1 MDLDETMVENVDNT
15 EADDTL
21 PDGVVEED
29 ESEEQESYLDDEEG
43 ESEQPAEEPQKKQE
57 PQASEPGW
65 IKQRVNKA
73 VEKAV
78 KEALAQQQAEFD
90 RQMAPLREKMLNDE
104 AKELVRQGEFKSL
117 ERAKE
122 YLQLKQG
129 IPPKAEEPQQEQP
142 RNERGQFQAREDAAT
157 SARIE
162 MLRHQADRI
171 RDNKGP
177 DVIAEF
183 QNNPEI
189 KKKVIAGEMDF
200 YDVAEA
206 MRNRKPGKRPPSPTR
221 SPNGA
226 SGYVPNAIES
236 MSAEEFAKFDKK
248 LDEGGS
254 YTIRRR

>member
-43 ESEQPAEEPQKKQE
+43 ESEPAEEPQKKQE

-78 KEALAQQQAEFD
+78 REALAQQQAEFEK
-90 RQMAPLREKMLNDE
+90 QMAPLREKMLTDE

-129 IPPKAEEPQQEQP
+129 VQPKAEEPQQEQP
-142 RNERGQFQAREDAAT
+142 RNERGQYQAREDAAT
-157 SARIE
+157 SARID

-171 RDNKGP
+171 REGNGP

-200 YDVAEA
+200 YDVAQV
-206 MRNRKPGKRPPSPTR
+206 MKSRKPGKRPPSPTR
-221 SPNGA
+221 SLNGA
-226 SGYVPNAIES
+226 IGYVPNAIES

-254 YTIRRR
+254 FTIRRR